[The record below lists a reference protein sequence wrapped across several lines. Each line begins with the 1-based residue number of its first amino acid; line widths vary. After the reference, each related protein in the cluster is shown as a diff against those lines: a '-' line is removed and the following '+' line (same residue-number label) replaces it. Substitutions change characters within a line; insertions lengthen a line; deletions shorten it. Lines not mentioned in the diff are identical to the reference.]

1 MDRKTDQNQNVI
13 GQAAGVPY
21 VALPPPGGPRR
32 DASVVLA
39 WHLMDPPRSQAAFAA
54 AVPVDGVDAWRVHLG
69 LPMTGARLLAGGWDE
84 IYRLASEDAV
94 RNMHWPVARAAA
106 EELGPAWVSLRGQL
120 GIDAVQP
127 AGVMGGSAGAG
138 IAQLALAEH
147 LTDVSTAVLISPVI
161 RLRAAVEAVGRRFG
175 ITYPWDQETEAIARR
190 LDFVER
196 TPEIV
201 ERHPRLQILVIVGED
216 DDRAGFLEPA
226 ADLAATSP
234 DRVTLVTIPGM
245 GHALAEEPGID
256 PAPQTPHAAAVD
268 RQATRWFRGHLRT
281 AG

>member
-1 MDRKTDQNQNVI
+1 MHRNADQNQNVV
-13 GQAAGVPY
+13 GQAAGVPF
-21 VALPPPGGPRR
+21 VALPPPGGPRP
-32 DASVVLA
+32 DAAVVVA
-39 WHLMDPPRSQAAFAA
+39 WHLMDPPRSEAAFAA
-54 AVPVDGVDAWRVHLG
+54 AVPVNGVDAWRVHLG
-69 LPMTGARLLAGGWDE
+69 LPMTGARLLPGGWDE
-84 IYRLASEDAV
+84 IYRVASEDAV

-106 EELGPAWVSLRGQL
+106 DEIGPAWASLRGQL

-138 IAQLALAEH
+138 VAQLALAEH

-161 RLRAAVEAVGRRFG
+161 RLRAAVEAIGRRFG
-175 ITYPWDQETEAIARR
+175 ITYPWDEETEAIARR

-196 TPEIV
+196 
-201 ERHPRLQILVIVGED
+201 HPRLQVLVIVGED

-226 ADLAATSP
+226 AELEAASP
-234 DRVTLVTIPGM
+234 DRVTVVTITGM

-268 RQATRWFRGHLRT
+268 REATRWFREHLRA